1 LFNWLNGD
9 IPEMVLKLN
18 GDELK
23 PHEKALKS
31 LIIDERIT
39 KFILKTLGLAA
50 YDDHELAGVI
60 NTNNKLKKSYFD
72 LFEASELLQL
82 PKLNLNVT
90 SISAEGEWIE
100 DEGLLKVSN
109 NNDYEQ
115 IICQAIDNI
124 FPHTLNADGLIPL
137 TILLP
142 SSVEMEGDNLVGKK
156 SSWNFILVNSE
167 TNNDALGSIEL
178 INDLNSCF
186 GLRLFS
192 VFQSLGLVDSLQSVR
207 KNTFFSNLIQSTG
220 LHKHFSLVDSKNI
233 KLFKKLEDFLD
244 ELDKKIRKINSKINK
259 LQHSES
265 IHDSTAKR
273 DEIRQERA
281 ELHSQRDAIYEELIQ
296 AETESNKLE
305 DKLST
310 TNILKSFYYTIAM
323 PVLQNEDSTNKDHT
337 PIYKIPAFKFK
348 ESPAFQVNIIETDG
362 FASAESAKQVKK
374 AKLAKRFIDRM
385 NFMLSYLFSM
395 TSGTA
400 ITILVKPEK
409 TPLKGAKSQG
419 IEAPTIILPKVWN
432 ELALAIKQHNPRD
445 KVKNYYDE
453 AENDHVDKS
462 TFQNALYFDF
472 WYKREELMRCIP
484 TVKGLDLLSKVH
496 KNKI

>member
-1 LFNWLNGD
+1 
-9 IPEMVLKLN
+9 MVLKLN

-82 PKLNLNVT
+82 PKLNLNFT

-100 DEGLLKVSN
+100 DKGLLKVAN

-124 FPHTLNADGLIPL
+124 FPHTLNADGLIPI

-156 SSWNFILVNSE
+156 SSWNFILVNSQ
-167 TNNDALGSIEL
+167 TNNALGSIDP
-178 INDLNSCF
+178 INNLNSCF

-220 LHKHFSLVDSKNI
+220 LHKHFSLVDSENI
-233 KLFKKLEDFLD
+233 KLFKKLEDFLED
-244 ELDKKIRKINSKINK
+244 LDKKLRKIDSKINK

-265 IHDSTAKR
+265 IHHSTKKR
-273 DEIRQERA
+273 EAISQELTKLR
-281 ELHSQRDAIYEELIQ
+281 SQQKAMQEERTQ
-296 AETESNKLE
+296 AETELNKLNAT
-305 DKLST
+305 LSITDT
-310 TNILKSFYYTIAM
+310 TKSFYYTIAKC
-323 PVLQNEDSTNKDHT
+323 VLQNEDSTTEDSTTEDPTNMDHT
-337 PIYKIPAFKFK
+337 PPYKIPAFKFK
-348 ESPAFQVNIIETDG
+348 ESPAFQVN
-362 FASAESAKQVKK
+362 
-374 AKLAKRFIDRM
+374 KRFIDRM

-400 ITILVKPEK
+400 ITILVEPQK
-409 TPLKGAKSQG
+409 THLSGPKHHGV
-419 IEAPTIILPKVWN
+419 EAPTIILPKVWN

-445 KVKNYYDE
+445 RVKNYYDE

-462 TFQNALYFDF
+462 TFQNALYLDF
-472 WYKREELMRCIP
+472 WHKREELMRCIP
-484 TVKGLDLLSKVH
+484 TGKGLTLLSKVH
-496 KNKI
+496 KSKI